1 MTMGDHIR
9 IMTDKELSKFIT
21 DLFFR
26 IPASDDKREFQARIE
41 EVLGE
46 EEDY

>member
-9 IMTDKELSKFIT
+9 IMSDKELSKFIAEI
-21 DLFFR
+21 FYR
-26 IPASDDKREFQARIE
+26 IPETDDKEMFRTRME

-46 EEDY
+46 EE